1 MAITKDIDLVAQELM
16 QEEIVIIPTETVYGL
31 AANFN
36 SEKAINKIFELKQ
49 RPKTNPLIVH
59 VSNMNQVDGLVKSFP
74 EKAKLLVEKFWP
86 GPLTLV
92 LEKKDEVLDIV
103 TANQETVAVRM
114 PNHELTLSLIEK
126 TGIPIVAPS
135 ANPFTKISPTKVKH
149 VITAY
154 PNNCPLILDGGDC
167 SHGMESTILGF
178 EAEEVILYRFGALS
192 ISKIEA
198 VVGKISL
205 KNNNNEKLVT
215 SGMHK
220 KHYSPKT
227 RLLVT
232 NQLEEELLR
241 HGNKEIGLLT
251 FKFTSMASKVKKHIV
266 LSEDGSYELAMK
278 NFYNALHEL
287 DKCELD
293 IIVAEQFPNE
303 NLGKVINDR
312 LDRAAADFN

>member
-1 MAITKDIDLVAQELM
+1 MIITKEIELAAEHLLNDDLV
-16 QEEIVIIPTETVYGL
+16 VIPTETVYGL

-36 SEKAINKIFELKQ
+36 SEKAINKLFELKQ
-49 RPKTNPLIVH
+49 RPKSNPLIVH
-59 VSNMNQVDGLVKSFP
+59 VSNRNQVNNLVIFFP
-74 EKAKLLVEKFWP
+74 EKAQLLAKKFWP

-92 LEKKDEVLDIV
+92 LEKNKNVLDIV

-114 PNHELTLSLIEK
+114 PNHPLTLSLIEK

-149 VITAY
+149 VIDDY
-154 PNNCPLILDGGDC
+154 PSNCPLILDGGDC
-167 SHGMESTILGF
+167 THGMESTILGF
-178 EAEEVILYRFGALS
+178 ENEEVILYRLGALS

-205 KNNNNEKLVT
+205 KDKHNKKVLT
-215 SGMHK
+215 PGMHK

-227 RLLVT
+227 PLLVT
-232 NQLEEELLR
+232 NHIEKELFR
-241 HGNKEIGLLT
+241 HGNKQIGLLT
-251 FKFTSMASKVKKHIV
+251 FKLTAQMSKVKKHIV

-293 IIVAEQFPNE
+293 IIVAEQFPDE

-312 LDRAAADFN
+312 LDRAALDFN